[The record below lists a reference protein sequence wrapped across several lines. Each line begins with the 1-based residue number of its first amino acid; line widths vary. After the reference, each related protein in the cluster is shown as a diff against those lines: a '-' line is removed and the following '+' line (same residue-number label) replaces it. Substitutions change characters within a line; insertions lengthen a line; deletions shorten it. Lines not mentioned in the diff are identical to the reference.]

1 MVLLSPKFQN
11 KQVRWREWIT
21 GRVLEV
27 RAFMAGSRITFLAA
41 YQHVWSSNNTQQDNK
56 ADRAAVLSSLA
67 KAVQQVPKRDTLIV
81 AGDL

>member
-1 MVLLSPKFQN
+1 
-11 KQVRWREWIT
+11 
-21 GRVLEV
+21 
-27 RAFMAGSRITFLAA
+27 MAGSRITFLAA